1 MEAKKNL
8 DILLFEIK
16 NKAFF
21 YFYDILN
28 CDPVGKQRT
37 KEVGW
42 TNDFFQVDVIHYVGA
57 LLCTFKNVLYSPV
70 FKERWVF
77 FLPSLQEL

>member
-1 MEAKKNL
+1 MLYTALLVEADNRFKNNGSKKNL

-21 YFYDILN
+21 YFYDILS

-37 KEVGW
+37 KEVG
-42 TNDFFQVDVIHYVGA
+42 
-57 LLCTFKNVLYSPV
+57 
-70 FKERWVF
+70 
-77 FLPSLQEL
+77 